1 VKLLADI
8 EQSIRDR
15 KLLRRG
21 QKILVAVS
29 GGVDSMVLLHVLHRL
44 SKKNGWQLTVA
55 HLNHKLRGRSSDA
68 DEQLVHTITR
78 KLHLRL
84 VSENADVRAF
94 AREHKLSIEMAARK
108 LRHDFLARTAVRL
121 KIPAVALAHHADD
134 QVELFF
140 LRLLRGSGG
149 EGLSGMKWRGLSPG
163 NPKVELVRPL
173 LEQPK
178 LALRRF
184 ARVHQVRF
192 REDKS
197 NARLDIQRNRIRHE
211 LLPLLKRHY
220 QPALEKMILRVMEI
234 VGAES
239 EFAGRAAQ
247 DWLKGKGQTPFEKL
261 SVAVQRRG
269 VQLQLQRLGIV
280 PGFDL
285 VEKLCAEPGSPISI
299 SPELFALRD
308 DSGQVRL
315 RKSKSGE
322 AGAFGK
328 LDSQNRLVD
337 VWTKSGAGEISF
349 GGAQFRWRLDS
360 GKALPRRRAARTE
373 FFDADKVGSP
383 VVLRHWQP
391 GDRFQPIGMKHSVK
405 LQDLFTN
412 QKVPRAVRRALVVA
426 TTVGGEVVWVEG
438 LRIAERFK
446 LTAKTAW
453 RLKWFWHRH

>member
-1 VKLLADI
+1 
-8 EQSIRDR
+8 
-15 KLLRRG
+15 
-21 QKILVAVS
+21 
-29 GGVDSMVLLHVLHRL
+29 MVLLHVLHRL

-149 EGLSGMKWRGLSPG
+149 EGLSGMKWIAPSPANVWSSAFRRAG
-163 NPKVELVRPL
+163 GRLKAELQTKLVRPL
-173 LEQPK
+173 LGLSKAE
-178 LALRRF
+178 LAEF
-184 ARVHQVRF
+184 ARVHQVVF

-280 PGFDL
+280 SGFDL

-337 VWTKSGAGEISF
+337 VWTKSGAGGISF

-446 LTAKTAW
+446 LTAKTTR